1 MTNNSVFEKIKV
13 TILAVIMISIP
24 LGKLFAYILTLSNII
39 NDPFIIN
46 HVCVLWFAIPVLLIT
61 YILDICFKK
70 SKFNYID
77 ILTIILIF
85 LAFLS
90 TIFAV
95 VTKISIFGMPK
106 RNEGLLSI
114 LSYYLI
120 FLNAKNIKK
129 IESKKFLIDIF
140 LYIGLFQVL
149 YSILQ
154 IYTNFGI
161 VRRFSIPY
169 LAHGLCANPNFFASY
184 MSMLVIFSSTLYIK
198 NKNIKYLILGAIYNI
213 SLTLAQTSGAFLS
226 VIICL
231 IFIMIYF
238 HKKEYT
244 KRTLIVSLTL
254 LIVFF
259 ITNFTSI
266 YVQQKV
272 FKRNINPQYN
282 ITKELAYTSS
292 KLTNEKVDE
301 SVIRSL
307 GNGRINIWINLLPKV
322 KNYWLIGSGLDTIAY
337 IYPHKGGGLVDKAHN
352 VYLQNLITNGLPAL
366 IIYCSL
372 LLIVFIK
379 GFKLKNN
386 DVALYMLF
394 IVYSIQAFVN
404 ISVIDVAPYFYLF
417 FGLLT
422 SNFDKKHLITKKS

>member
-95 VTKISIFGMPK
+95 VTKISIFGMTK

-213 SLTLAQTSGAFLS
+213 SLTLAQTSGVFLS

-238 HKKEYT
+238 HKKEYI

-259 ITNFTSI
+259 ITNFSSL
-266 YVQQKV
+266 YVQQKI
-272 FKRNINPQYN
+272 FKNNIDPQYN
-282 ITKELAYTSS
+282 IIKELEYTSS

-307 GNGRINIWINLLPKV
+307 GNGRINIWMNLLPKV
-322 KNYWLIGSGLDTIAY
+322 KNYWLVGAGLDNVAY
-337 IYPHKGGGLVDKAHN
+337 IYPQWDSVNIDKAHN
-352 VYLQNLITNGLPAL
+352 VYLQILITNGLPAL
-366 IIYCSL
+366 IIYCGL
-372 LLIVFIK
+372 LLIIFIK
-379 GFKLKNN
+379 GFKLKND
-386 DVALYMLF
+386 DVAIYMLF
-394 IVYSIQAFVN
+394 VVYSIQAFAN

-417 FGLLT
+417 LGLLT
-422 SNFDKKHLITKKS
+422 SNFTKKLNKKN